1 MILFVERVIPSIAL
15 ALKMQN
21 YRLKIQDSNANNYQD
36 ITMNPDTTPD
46 HDLLIEIKT
55 ELKLFRDEARTTN
68 DDTKE
73 RLIKLGENKV
83 EKDAFMTFLAGDSAY
98 KADHETRVR
107 RLEMWG
113 LMAIGGLFIIQLVI
127 GWYLIIKPPHV

>member
-1 MILFVERVIPSIAL
+1 
-15 ALKMQN
+15 
-21 YRLKIQDSNANNYQD
+21 
-36 ITMNPDTTPD
+36 MNPDTTPD

-55 ELKLFRDEARTTN
+55 ELKLFRDESRSTN

-83 EKDAFMTFLAGDSAY
+83 EKDAFATFLVSDAAF
-98 KADHETRVR
+98 KTDHEARVR

-113 LMAIGGLFIIQLVI
+113 LMAIGALYILNAII
-127 GWYLIIKPPHV
+127 GYYLIIKPHG